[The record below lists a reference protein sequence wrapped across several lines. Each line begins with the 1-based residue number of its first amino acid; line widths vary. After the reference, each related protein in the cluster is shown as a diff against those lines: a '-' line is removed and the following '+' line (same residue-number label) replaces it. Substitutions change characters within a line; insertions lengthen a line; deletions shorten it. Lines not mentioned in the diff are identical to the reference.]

1 MLCARPSC
9 SFKSLMTSLCW
20 ALRPFIFFFISCRSY
35 LTSLLSFTPVSPVMV
50 SLHSVA
56 CLPAAVFC
64 CRWSLSQPCFSWACA
79 QKQHFHGG
87 AWYRSFLS
95 RSQAKGWVKHWTHA
109 QFRLAICGRDLS
121 SRTIPFFTE
130 QRIVNHK
137 KKQFFSFLNAGLRVQ
152 GQEHTANGVRLRN
165 FPRIHHLQKYIM
177 SWNIFY
183 LQGGLLT
190 TLEEDP
196 SQGLFLVLKVTT

>member
-1 MLCARPSC
+1 MVPQS
-9 SFKSLMTSLCW
+9 
-20 ALRPFIFFFISCRSY
+20 ALLLVSVRTKAALPWRGMVPLVPLS
-35 LTSLLSFTPVSPVMV
+35 LTSKRVGKALN
-50 SLHSVA
+50 A
-56 CLPAAVFC
+56 CPIQTCNL
-64 CRWSLSQPCFSWACA
+64 WE
-79 QKQHFHGG
+79 G
-87 AWYRSFLS
+87 A
-95 RSQAKGWVKHWTHA
+95 
-109 QFRLAICGRDLS
+109 GRDLS

-165 FPRIHHLQKYIM
+165 FTRIHHLQKYIM

-196 SQGLFLVLKVTT
+196 SQGFFLVLKVTT